1 MNYIARLQG
10 EAGAAHATI
19 AAKNQAV
26 QEFQVHLHGE
36 KFRGFEPDGSR
47 KDWIA
52 VADVLAWLT
61 IIKDAESGQADD
73 AVEPA

>member
-1 MNYIARLQG
+1 
-10 EAGAAHATI
+10 
-19 AAKNQAV
+19 
-26 QEFQVHLHGE
+26 VHLHGE

-61 IIKDAESGQADD
+61 IIKDAEPGQADD